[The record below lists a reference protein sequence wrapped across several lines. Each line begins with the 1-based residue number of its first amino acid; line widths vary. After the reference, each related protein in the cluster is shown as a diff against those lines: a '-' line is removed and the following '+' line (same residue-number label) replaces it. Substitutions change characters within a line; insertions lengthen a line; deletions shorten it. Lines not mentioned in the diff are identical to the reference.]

1 MENPTQPK
9 SEATPATHNPTPT
22 PKPANDAWLLEMIQ
36 KGEQFQTE
44 KERAATRLLSALAA
58 YVKDTGQADAMTAE
72 LYRFAVG
79 PLACAAWIYSP
90 SDVMENYE
98 AAALTYDDAADV
110 NANIIHDDCIHDAI
124 MDQYREHV
132 RTHLRLTRPHTHRH
146 A

>member
-1 MENPTQPK
+1 MNDNP
-9 SEATPATHNPTPT
+9 NPT
-22 PKPANDAWLLEMIQ
+22 PKPADDAWLLDMIH

-58 YVKDTGQADAMTAE
+58 YVKDTSQADAMTAE

-90 SDVMENYE
+90 SDVMENHE
-98 AAALTYDDAADV
+98 AAALTYDDAADI
-110 NANIIHDDCIHDAI
+110 NANVVNDDWIYNA
-124 MDQYREHV
+124 MNEQYREHV